1 MEEIYKNNVSVKKGI
16 IAAPQLSAPVPGGW
30 QQFMNV
36 SDSRYIESLALVKSS
51 FSGLESYKLSR
62 VEYQIVAG
70 IVFAFFYNSDNKNNF
85 FIVEVY
91 KPFYGQALIQNTW
104 G

>member
-1 MEEIYKNNVSVKKGI
+1 MALIKSTFSEID
-16 IAAPQLSAPVPGGW
+16 A
-30 QQFMNV
+30 
-36 SDSRYIESLALVKSS
+36 
-51 FSGLESYKLSR
+51 YKLSR

-70 IVFAFFYNSDNKNNF
+70 ILFVFFYNSDTKNNV

-91 KPFYGQALIQNTW
+91 KPFYGQSVIQNTW